1 MSEQFGE
8 IEIETQSEACKQNDE
23 ILFLH
28 KYKEESIK
36 SSEKCYSFNP
46 FNFKNLECTVETSP
60 HTLGFVLALQR
71 TATQTERALCAGLF
85 TAMKSL
91 TVLHGDWAA

>member
-1 MSEQFGE
+1 MRRQRAQRGW
-8 IEIETQSEACKQNDE
+8 IKGT
-23 ILFLH
+23 
-28 KYKEESIK
+28 KEEGTPPVRESIK